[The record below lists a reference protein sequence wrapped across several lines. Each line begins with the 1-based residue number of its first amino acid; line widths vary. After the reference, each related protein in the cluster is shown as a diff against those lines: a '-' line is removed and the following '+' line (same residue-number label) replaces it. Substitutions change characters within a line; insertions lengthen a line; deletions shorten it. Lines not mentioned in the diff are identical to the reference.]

1 MYRLKHD
8 SFLFSM
14 FRSYYYP
21 KPMCQ
26 FILPSLTKKYLA
38 LDLLCMYRTHILLH
52 SPKFQENK
60 KDFECCVTNGT
71 ALPNIRGI
79 WLL

>member
-1 MYRLKHD
+1 
-8 SFLFSM
+8 
-14 FRSYYYP
+14 
-21 KPMCQ
+21 
-26 FILPSLTKKYLA
+26 
-38 LDLLCMYRTHILLH
+38 MYRTHILLH
-52 SPKFQENK
+52 SPKFQEKN